1 MLNVFSKARA
11 KVIKNAKLKTLRVII
26 AFNVYETNSKGEFK
40 FPVQKK
46 CDWVSGDLNTELD
59 VLNALAYAKDLLR
72 TDNIELV

>member
-40 FPVQKK
+40 FPAQKR
-46 CDWVSGDLNTELD
+46 CDYVSSDLHSELEVLD
-59 VLNALAYAKDLLR
+59 VLAYAKNLLR